1 VFVELSLCQS
11 CNQDIKQT
19 NKKNQQNKQKKTMRN
34 NIEGNSLSSKFWRE
48 LGGESRANDER

>member
-1 VFVELSLCQS
+1 MELSLCQS

-19 NKKNQQNKQKKTMRN
+19 KKKTTKQTKKNPMRN

-48 LGGESRANDER
+48 LSGESRANDER